1 MSDDTSRQAR
11 VFQINASDGGV
22 PKLPLR
28 SAEVTLLGLRGDDH
42 NDKVHHGG
50 PDKAISLYSL
60 ELIQALQAEGH
71 PIYPGSTGE
80 NVTLAG
86 LDWSRVAAG
95 LRLRLGETVE
105 IEITHYATPCET
117 IRESFRDSYF
127 NRISGRTNPGWSR
140 AYARVLT
147 PGIIRIGDAAQVV
160 EPVAAP

>member
-1 MSDDTSRQAR
+1 MSDDTSLQVR

-28 SAEVTLLGLRGDDH
+28 SAEVTPLGLRGDDH

-80 NVTLAG
+80 NVTLVG
-86 LDWSRVAAG
+86 LDWSRMVVG
-95 LRLRLGETVE
+95 LRLRLGDMVE
-105 IEITHYATPCET
+105 IEITRYATPCET
-117 IRESFRDSYF
+117 IRGSFRDGYF
-127 NRISGRTNPGWSR
+127 NRISWRTNPGWAR

-147 PGIIRIGDAAQVV
+147 PGTIRIGDPAHMV
-160 EPVAAP
+160 EPVAAS